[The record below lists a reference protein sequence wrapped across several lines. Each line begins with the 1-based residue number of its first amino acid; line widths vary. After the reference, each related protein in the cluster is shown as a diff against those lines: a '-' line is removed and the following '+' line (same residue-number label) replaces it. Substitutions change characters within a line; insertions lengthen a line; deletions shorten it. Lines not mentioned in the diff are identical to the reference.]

1 MYEDSPWVDPHTI
14 DAEAA
19 ELVETDP
26 AQAERFFGNRLVQGL
41 GAYLT
46 EGLLDGTK
54 ATIDVPSSSPVCL
67 GFDGSRSGDWTALR
81 AVTMDGHRFTPTYG
95 PDSRPTV
102 WRPDEWPDGRI
113 PRGEVNAAV
122 ADMFTRYR
130 VARMYADPRHFE
142 TQIDAW
148 ASEHGE
154 DTVVQWPTNS
164 ITRMFPALVRYRE
177 DMAEVLSTH
186 DDDPTYRSHAL
197 AARKVAKPGDKF
209 ILGKPSEHQKIDVL
223 MADVLAYEAR
233 ADALAAGWTAL
244 TGSTMYVFD

>member
-1 MYEDSPWVDPHTI
+1 MLLAPCDRLHSTSGGSSDTELNELAVSPT
-14 DAEAA
+14 
-19 ELVETDP
+19 
-26 AQAERFFGNRLVQGL
+26 
-41 GAYLT
+41 
-46 EGLLDGTK
+46 
-54 ATIDVPSSSPVCL
+54 SSPA
-67 GFDGSRSGDWTALR
+67 ALR

-148 ASEHGE
+148 AAEHG
-154 DTVVQWPTNS
+154 DDAVVQWPTNS

-177 DMAEVLSTH
+177 DLAELLTTH

-233 ADALAAGWTAL
+233 ADALAGGWKADPGRREVICFTR
-244 TGSTMYVFD
+244 